1 MNQLQTRP
9 APAGSHRGAEA
20 VRLVVIA
27 VLVLATLFV
36 SLRLVEGPDF
46 VDAVTVVNN
55 TNTELDVDT
64 AGSRTGD
71 WTPAGVALPRTTT
84 QFTDV
89 VDHGTT
95 WWIRVTSGGES
106 FVFPVTRASLAARGW
121 RVVVPG
127 DAATELQP

>member
-9 APAGSHRGAEA
+9 APAGAHRGAEA

-55 TNTELDVDT
+55 TNMELDVDT
-64 AGSRTGD
+64 AGSRTDG
-71 WTPAGVALPRTTT
+71 WTPAGVALPQATT

-89 VDHGTT
+89 VDHGAN
-95 WWIRVTSGGES
+95 WWIRVSSGGES
-106 FVFPVTRASLAARGW
+106 FVFLVARASLAAHGW

-127 DAATELQP
+127 DAASELQP